1 MHLELL
7 KFIDGDAPWIP
18 KVDRR
23 NAWILD
29 NKKAF
34 STLGINDDI
43 EKYSFEYVFL
53 TNESI
58 SIPFIKGNDI
68 KYRFMTFIELQNNL
82 NLL

>member
-43 EKYSFEYVFL
+43 EKYSFEYVF
-53 TNESI
+53 
-58 SIPFIKGNDI
+58 
-68 KYRFMTFIELQNNL
+68 
-82 NLL
+82 